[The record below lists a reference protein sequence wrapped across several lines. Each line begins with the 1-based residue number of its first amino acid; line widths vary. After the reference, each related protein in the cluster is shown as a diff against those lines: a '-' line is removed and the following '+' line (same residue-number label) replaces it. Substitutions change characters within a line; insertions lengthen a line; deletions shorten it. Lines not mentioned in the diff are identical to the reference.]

1 MSERLG
7 GYGQMST
14 VFAPKRSVSVG
25 FDHGVVWSAIFRGVS
40 PDMTFKA
47 ALDSAA
53 FFSPLR

>member
-1 MSERLG
+1 MSEWLG
-7 GYGQMST
+7 SFGQKST
-14 VFAPKRSVSVG
+14 VFAAECSVSVG
-25 FDHGVVWSAIFRGVS
+25 FDHGAVWSAIFRGVS